1 MIFYFDAG
9 GMEVVDTENES
20 RQQLRGPSYGGNKDL
35 ENQYEIGYVG
45 LDTSRSTLPEDC
57 GTQAQSI
64 EKDGEQNA
72 SNPNA
77 PMGKISTSM
86 RNGAFGHGLKESDRI
101 PTCARDRPATR
112 LSQRKKYVNPRE
124 LLGPNRARQR
134 GITTPKSTP
143 SSRGGSQTPRS
154 VASSTSSRN
163 SQSPR
168 YCLAEKPPPLP
179 PPPARPRKY
188 NNPRALKPKRS
199 HHSPQIKVQ
208 QKPWVIPPPNLHYD
222 DVCIHELIVTPT
234 YCARDKNPVPRRARR
249 LSPSVQGRVRKKQ
262 SQSCLLPSCFGWGSK
277 EHTKRSNNAT
287 LKNGS
292 TNKSLQP
299 IKYTT
304 SAHTGHCLQKD
315 TYDNSEFWASP
326 LQAQP
331 TMCRNQG
338 IPPNVP
344 RSLHM
349 RLKHR

>member
-1 MIFYFDAG
+1 MIFDFDAG
-9 GMEVVDTENES
+9 GMEVVDIQNES
-20 RQQLRGPSYGGNKDL
+20 RQQVRGPSYGGNEDL
-35 ENQYEIGYVG
+35 ENQYEVGHVG
-45 LDTSRSTLPEDC
+45 LDTSRSTLPKDC
-57 GTQAQSI
+57 ETQAQSI
-64 EKDGEQNA
+64 EEGGEQNA

-77 PMGKISTSM
+77 MMGKVSTST
-86 RNGAFGHGLKESDRI
+86 RNGAFGHGPKEADRI

-134 GITTPKSTP
+134 GISTP

-154 VASSTSSRN
+154 AASSTSSRN

-179 PPPARPRKY
+179 PPPTRPRKY

-199 HHSPQIKVQ
+199 HHSPQIKIQ

-222 DVCIHELIVTPT
+222 DICVQELIVTPT

-249 LSPSVQGRVRKKQ
+249 LSPAVQGRVRKRQ
-262 SQSCLLPSCFGWGSK
+262 PQSCMLPSCFGWGSE
-277 EHTKRSNNAT
+277 EHKKRSKDPT
-287 LKNGS
+287 LKNGF
-292 TNKSLQP
+292 TDTPLQP

-304 SAHTGHCLQKD
+304 SARTGHCLQKD
-315 TYDNSEFWASP
+315 ICDSSEIWASP

-338 IPPNVP
+338 IPPSVP